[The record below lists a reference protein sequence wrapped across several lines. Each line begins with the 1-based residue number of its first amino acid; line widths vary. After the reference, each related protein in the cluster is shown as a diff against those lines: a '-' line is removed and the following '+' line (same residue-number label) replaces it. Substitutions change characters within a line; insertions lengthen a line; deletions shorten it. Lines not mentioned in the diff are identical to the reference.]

1 MAASKFTEDQIKFLR
16 SNPYVVSVTQNVI
29 SLSKEFKKLL
39 WIEMEKGRD
48 IREILEEHGLP
59 CSVLG
64 ETRISGIKGL
74 VRNTARSGGKFTD
87 TNSMASQANGFMTPE
102 KRIKQL
108 ELMLEYKDQ
117 EIEFLKKMVSLAQEE

>member
-1 MAASKFTEDQIKFLR
+1 MSATKFTDEQVKLLR
-16 SNPYVVSVTQNVI
+16 SNPYVVTVTPSMI
-29 SLSKEFKKLL
+29 SLSKEFKRLL
-39 WIEMEKGRD
+39 WDEMEKGRD
-48 IREILEEHGLP
+48 IREILEEHDLP

-74 VRNTARSGGKFTD
+74 VRNVARTGGKFTD